1 MIAAVSGS
9 SRRYQLVDAPTA
21 HICSTTPLVSQM
33 LQSPTSK
40 RWPSKHSEQCRAHS
54 RTEFFF
60 VMLRFLPCGWLPL
73 LLFSL
78 FAAIDLV
85 LSSGCYYAYN
95 STILPSPDYV
105 DPCGTVTSANAPFLD
120 CCALQSNNVCL
131 SNSICY
137 DPNRVAYY
145 LSPCTDQSYS
155 APECPQ
161 YCSEWESDVFGA
173 YNGLTFRQQE
183 NRVDKNHLD
192 VTYDSDNHIWQCC
205 STSDDGS
212 SSNCSHPTDESF
224 AAPAPDRLLTIYPA
238 PSSNPT
244 IPPSSK
250 STIPPS
256 SKSTNPPSSSASPF
270 QSHSNVTSSAP
281 RTSSLSTG
289 DIIAL
294 SVGVPS
300 TIATL
305 VGVVFAYKTWQRKS
319 KRSQPVANQARGR
332 RP

>member
-1 MIAAVSGS
+1 
-9 SRRYQLVDAPTA
+9 
-21 HICSTTPLVSQM
+21 
-33 LQSPTSK
+33 
-40 RWPSKHSEQCRAHS
+40 
-54 RTEFFF
+54 
-60 VMLRFLPCGWLPL
+60 MLRFPPSGWLPL
-73 LLFSL
+73 LLSSL
-78 FAAIDLV
+78 FAAVDRV
-85 LSSGCYYAYN
+85 SSSGCYYAYN

-105 DPCGTVTSANAPFLD
+105 DPCGTVTSTNAPFLN
-120 CCALQSNNVCL
+120 CCALQANNVCL

-137 DPNRVAYY
+137 DPNRVGGAYY

-161 YCSEWESDVFGA
+161 YCSEWESHIFHA
-173 YNGLTFRQQE
+173 SNELIARQQG
-183 NRVDKNHLD
+183 NRVDKNQLD
-192 VTYDSDNHIWQCC
+192 ITYDSDNHIWRCC

-224 AAPAPDRLLTIYPA
+224 AAPAPGRLSTIYPSPSSDPTNP

-244 IPPSSK
+244 TPPSSN
-250 STIPPS
+250 ST
-256 SKSTNPPSSSASPF
+256 TPPSSSASLF

-281 RTSSLSTG
+281 RTSSLGAG

-294 SVGVPS
+294 SVGVPG
-300 TIATL
+300 TIATI

-319 KRSQPVANQARGR
+319 KRSQHVANRAQGR